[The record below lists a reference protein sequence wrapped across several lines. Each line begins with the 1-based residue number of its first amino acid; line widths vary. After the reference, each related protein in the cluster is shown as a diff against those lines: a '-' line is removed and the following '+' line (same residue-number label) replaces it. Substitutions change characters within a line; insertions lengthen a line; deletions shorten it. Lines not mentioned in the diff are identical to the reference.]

1 MSTPAE
7 SAEAP
12 LRFLAD
18 VNLGRGAVL
27 WLRASGYDTVFVRD
41 IDPRMSDTAI
51 LDLAVA
57 EGRIVIT
64 MDTDFGE
71 LIYRSGKPYAGIVL
85 LRMPDAGR
93 EEKIAILH
101 RILSNHAD
109 ELSGHFVVYKAGR
122 LRIRRRPPVSR

>member
-7 SAEAP
+7 STAAP

-18 VNLGRGAVL
+18 VNLGRGAVQ
-27 WLRASGYDTVFVRD
+27 WLRAAGYDTVFVRD
-41 IDPRMSDTAI
+41 IDPRMPDVAI

-57 EGRIVIT
+57 AGRIVIT

-71 LIYRSGKPYAGIVL
+71 LIYRSGKPYAG
-85 LRMPDAGR
+85 R

-101 RILSNHAD
+101 RILSEHGE
-109 ELSGHFVVYKAGR
+109 ELPGHFIVYKAGR
-122 LRIRRRPPVSR
+122 LRIRRRLPISR